1 LCTRQISAAL
11 SSRSKPRRLV
21 SLCFG
26 GKPDSN
32 RHHSQTATA
41 ASGRWTY
48 CCWLREDKDK
58 DWIVD
63 CGLLWRLQSFPCRYP
78 IPACVCTPTR
88 APDLRSLAHR
98 CILDSWIAG
107 SASNVRSPAAHSAST
122 TVDSFACISSAR
134 IQRIQKGG
142 LPQNN
147 RRRKDA
153 FCSAAHNGPGP
164 IHAGLEKLEKG
175 CFQPP
180 GPSKSRAGSHGRTSA
195 DRSPP

>member
-1 LCTRQISAAL
+1 
-11 SSRSKPRRLV
+11 
-21 SLCFG
+21 
-26 GKPDSN
+26 
-32 RHHSQTATA
+32 
-41 ASGRWTY
+41 
-48 CCWLREDKDK
+48 
-58 DWIVD
+58 VD

-164 IHAGLEKLEKG
+164 IHAGLENWKRLFSTPRTKQVQG
-175 CFQPP
+175 W
-180 GPSKSRAGSHGRTSA
+180 KSRTHERRPVPTLTGASQQPGGVFLPILLQPGHTLFKVLQTN
-195 DRSPP
+195 RSSC